1 MTVTQ
6 AIAFAVSD
14 SENAFD
20 AILDLLDQDKPFEN
34 QNLINEYPIL
44 TTLGRVEAP
53 SKELIEKLNN
63 YLKSKTTS
71 FRYLKKMYLV
81 YSSIVQNYCRKNYA
95 SCQASAV
102 SILLLQNDFNYI
114 RMKEMM
120 IFLLF
125 FK

>member
-1 MTVTQ
+1 MSQ

-14 SENAFD
+14 SDSAFD

-44 TTLGRVEAP
+44 TTLGRVESP

-102 SILLLQNDFNYI
+102 STRSLSLSFYFVSENFENY
-114 RMKEMM
+114 
-120 IFLLF
+120 LPS
-125 FK
+125 